1 MWRDVGKEIRLG
13 RNDSLD
19 IPGVVEWR
27 DLFVRRFRCD
37 RAVKAFLDTI
47 ADDYLLL
54 EKDNGLVDDS
64 KIEGAVVTLLEHEY
78 VLESLREVSNIVTI
92 RVYVC
97 YSR

>member
-1 MWRDVGKEIRLG
+1 MK

-27 DLFVRRFRCD
+27 DLFVRRFRCE
-37 RAVKAFLDTI
+37 RAVKHFLDEV

-64 KIEGAVVTLLEHEY
+64 KIEAVLVTPMEHEY
-78 VLESLREVSNIVTI
+78 VMETLREVRDII
-92 RVYVC
+92 
-97 YSR
+97 